1 MLRLGHPPA
10 SKVLSQWLQQSG
22 AVQVQV
28 AASPAWVDPEHSAAV
43 RVVADP
49 TELCVELEKR
59 LRGAS
64 GTPWLARWQRAEGRA
79 QEAIDRALARHA
91 DPTEPAVART
101 LLDALAAGSTLVASS
116 SMPVRD
122 LEWYGR
128 PRDGVRVVANRGA
141 NGIDG
146 VVSTAVGVAL
156 GTGGPTALLIG
167 DVALLHDTNGL
178 LGAAARAVDLTIVCV
193 DNDGGGIFSFLPQAG
208 AIDHDR
214 FELLF
219 GTPHGVDLPALAH
232 VHGVD
237 TVPWDDLGGA
247 LAGGRGVRLVHVRTE
262 RRANVAVHDEIH
274 RAVSGAL

>member
-1 MLRLGHPPA
+1 
-10 SKVLSQWLQQSG
+10 
-22 AVQVQV
+22 
-28 AASPAWVDPEHSAAV
+28 
-43 RVVADP
+43 
-49 TELCVELEKR
+49 
-59 LRGAS
+59 
-64 GTPWLARWQRAEGRA
+64 
-79 QEAIDRALARHA
+79 
-91 DPTEPAVART
+91 VART

-156 GTGGPTALLIG
+156 GTGGPTVLLIG

-237 TVPWDDLGGA
+237 TVPWGDLGGA